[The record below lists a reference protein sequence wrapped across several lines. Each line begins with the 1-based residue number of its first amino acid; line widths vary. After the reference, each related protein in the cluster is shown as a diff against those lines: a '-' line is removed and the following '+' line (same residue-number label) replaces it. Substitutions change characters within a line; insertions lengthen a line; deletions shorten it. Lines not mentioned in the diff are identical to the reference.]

1 MIRTTIRCL
10 QALGLALMLPALVSL
25 ADTGV
30 VVETARVERIAMG
43 ARLPLNGSVFS
54 RNDVAVTAAVAG
66 ELDWIA
72 EPGTR
77 VTRGQ
82 PIARLDRTPLQLRRE
97 ELRGLLEREAVN
109 ETYQSKVVER
119 YLALSETQ
127 NLSVFLL
134 DEAMSRRD
142 IARKDM
148 AILAARIRQ
157 LDDEMGRSEV
167 RARFNGVL
175 VERYKHG
182 GEYVVPGEVIGRFVD
197 LERLEVR
204 VAVPISYRSRLA
216 VGDRLDIAVGESAR
230 TGLVRTLI
238 AAGDPVSQTFE
249 LHIDLLEGDRE
260 SVIPGQLVKVDIPLE
275 ASQITLAV
283 PRDAVVI
290 RSEGSYIYRVSAQ
303 GVAERVPIVVG
314 VGQAHLVAVSGELE
328 EGQRIV
334 VRGGDRLREGQKVVE
349 QGQAQSEANLQS

>member
-1 MIRTTIRCL
+1 MRTTIRCV
-10 QALGLALMLPALVSL
+10 QALGLALLLPALIAA

-66 ELDWIA
+66 ELDWVA

-77 VTRGQ
+77 IGRGQ
-82 PIARLDRTPLQLRRE
+82 VIARLDRTPLQLRRE
-97 ELRGLLEREAVN
+97 ELQGLLEREAVN
-109 ETYQSKVVER
+109 EVYQSKVVER

-148 AILAARIRQ
+148 AILEARIRQ
-157 LDDEMGRSEV
+157 LDDEMARSEV
-167 RARFNGVL
+167 RARFNGIL
-175 VERYKHG
+175 AERYKQG
-182 GEYVVPGEVIGRFVD
+182 GEYVAPGEIIGRLVD

-204 VAVPISYRSRLA
+204 VAVPISYRARLA
-216 VGDRLDIAVGESAR
+216 VGDRLEITVDEGSHAGV
-230 TGLVRTLI
+230 VRTLI

-249 LHIDLLEGDRE
+249 LHIDLLDADRE
-260 SVIPGQLVKVDIPLE
+260 VIIPGQLVRVEIPLE
-275 ASQITLAV
+275 ASQMTLAV

-290 RSEGSYIYRVSAQ
+290 RSEGSYIYRVSAR
-303 GVAERVPIVVG
+303 GVAERVPVAVG
-314 VGQAHLVAVSGELE
+314 AGQAHLVAVSGELE

-334 VRGGDRLREGQKVVE
+334 VRGGDRLREGQQVTE
-349 QGQAQSEANLQS
+349 QGQTQANLQS

>member
-1 MIRTTIRCL
+1 MRTTIRCV
-10 QALGLALMLPALVSL
+10 QALGLALLLPALIAA

-54 RNDVAVTAAVAG
+54 RNDVAVAG
-66 ELDWIA
+66 ELDWVA

-77 VTRGQ
+77 IGRGQ
-82 PIARLDRTPLQLRRE
+82 VIARLDRTPLQLRRE
-97 ELRGLLEREAVN
+97 ELQGLLEREAVN
-109 ETYQSKVVER
+109 EVYQSKVVER

-148 AILAARIRQ
+148 AILEARIRQ
-157 LDDEMGRSEV
+157 LDDEMARSEV
-167 RARFNGVL
+167 RARFNGIL
-175 VERYKHG
+175 AERYKQG
-182 GEYVVPGEVIGRFVD
+182 GEYVAPGEIIGRLVD

-204 VAVPISYRSRLA
+204 VAVPISYRARLA
-216 VGDRLDIAVGESAR
+216 VGDRLEITVDEGSHAGV
-230 TGLVRTLI
+230 VRTLI

-249 LHIDLLEGDRE
+249 LHIDLLDADRE
-260 SVIPGQLVKVDIPLE
+260 VIIPGQLVRVEIPLE
-275 ASQITLAV
+275 ASQMTLAV

-290 RSEGSYIYRVSAQ
+290 RSEGSYIYRVSAG
-303 GVAERVPIVVG
+303 GVAERVPVAVG
-314 VGQAHLVAVSGELE
+314 AGQAHLVAVSGELE

-334 VRGGDRLREGQKVVE
+334 VRGGDRLREGQQVTE
-349 QGQAQSEANLQS
+349 QGQAQANLQS

>member
-1 MIRTTIRCL
+1 MMAITRCIH
-10 QALGLALMLPALVSL
+10 ALGLALLLPALASL

-54 RNDVAVTAAVAG
+54 RSDVAVTAAVAG
-66 ELDWIA
+66 ELDWVA

-77 VTRGQ
+77 VGRGQ
-82 PIARLDRTPLQLRRE
+82 PIARLDRKPLQLRRE
-97 ELRGLLEREAVN
+97 ELQGLLDREAVN
-109 ETYQSKVVER
+109 EAYQNKVVQR

-142 IARKDM
+142 TARKDM
-148 AILAARIRQ
+148 AILESRTRQ
-157 LDDEMGRSEV
+157 IDDEIARAEV

-175 VERYKHG
+175 VERRKQA
-182 GEYVVPGEVIGRFVD
+182 GEYVVPGEIIGRFVD
-197 LERLEVR
+197 LDRLEVR

-216 VGDRLDIAVGESAR
+216 VGDRLDVAAGEVLQL
-230 TGLVRTLI
+230 GVVRTLI

-249 LHIDLLEGDRE
+249 LHVDLVDGDRGII
-260 SVIPGQLVKVDIPLE
+260 IPGQLVKVEIPLE
-275 ASQITLAV
+275 STRMTLAV

-290 RSEGSYIYRVSAQ
+290 RSEGSYIYRVNAE
-303 GVAERVPIVVG
+303 GVAERVTVIVG
-314 VGQAHLVAVSGELE
+314 AGQSHLVAVSGELE

-334 VRGGDRLREGQKVVE
+334 VRGGDRLRDGQQVTE
-349 QGQAQSEANLQS
+349 QRQAQANLQS